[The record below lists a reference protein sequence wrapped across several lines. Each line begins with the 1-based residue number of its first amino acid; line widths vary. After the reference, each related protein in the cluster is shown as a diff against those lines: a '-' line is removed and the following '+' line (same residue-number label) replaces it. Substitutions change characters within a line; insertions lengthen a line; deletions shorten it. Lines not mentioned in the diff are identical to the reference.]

1 MLVSKNFVSQKPF
14 LTLNYRKARDLCRS
28 LIGPEVTFIILNLT
42 KTCQMKRLLGR
53 EGASGGEAMFD
64 KIFELYEP
72 AGEDEEGAV
81 NVTITEDMST
91 DDVLNRVLEAIAK
104 N

>member
-1 MLVSKNFVSQKPF
+1 MLIKNSSLKRLSPAK
-14 LTLNYRKARDLCRS
+14 NYRKGRDLCRS
-28 LIGPEVTFIILNLT
+28 LIGPEVTFIILNPD
-42 KTCQMKRLLGR
+42 KTCQMKRLAGR
-53 EGASGGEAMFD
+53 EGAVGGTEMFD

-72 AGEDEEGAV
+72 GGDDEDGAV

-91 DDVLNRVLEAIAK
+91 DDVLNLVLEAIAK